1 MAAPPSP
8 PAPGAPSWSW
18 HGALA
23 CLLGL
28 VALCLAWELWLAPTG
43 RGTLALK
50 ALPLLA
56 AVPGLLR
63 QRLHT
68 CRWLSLALWLYVG
81 EGLVRATSEGGLSQ
95 RLAML
100 EVVLAGALFAAC
112 VGCIRARTTR
122 HLAA

>member
-1 MAAPPSP
+1 MAAAPSP
-8 PAPGAPSWSW
+8 TAPGAPSWSW

-56 AVPGLLR
+56 AIPGLLR

-100 EVVLAGALFAAC
+100 EVVLAGTLFAAC